1 MLDVVDSGR
10 IWQRDH
16 MNVRGDRI
24 AAFGAVP
31 KGAAGKSLVYAVRAT
46 TAGDFMVPPVE
57 AEAMYDPR
65 NWAREAGDRV
75 TIVGPWA
82 GVAGE

>member
-1 MLDVVDSGR
+1 MDSDDLWGL
-10 IWQRDH
+10 DH
-16 MNVRGDRI
+16 MNVRDDRI
-24 AAFGAVP
+24 EAFGALP
-31 KGAAGKSLVYAVRAT
+31 RAGKTRTLVYAVRAT

-75 TIVGPWA
+75 VIVGPWA
-82 GVAGE
+82 AVAGE